1 MDTRTVRE
9 LTPSEISFLDQIGR
23 TAPYSGFEANGAEA
37 VRICRTERP
46 SDFVKI
52 VASLLPRE
60 IDIQDNTLADVSD
73 ADLESFIEY
82 ARQRIAERAR
92 EITSREGPSSIN

>member
-1 MDTRTVRE
+1 MSLFEKTRPKTGGRRPGTRNRLSQE
-9 LTPSEISFLDQIGR
+9 FLVVLL
-23 TAPYSGFEANGAEA
+23 AEFEAHGAEA

-92 EITSREGPSSIN
+92 EITS